1 MKHRGDTDI
10 TSSIHIFI
18 IYSKTSMNSTALSM
32 LDRKANDHSYSH
44 RALFVSFTYLPI
56 FEIREHMILPEYT
69 VRENDNYFVMHSSS
83 LHLHVRY
90 FPVSPHLIRIFRSI
104 DLEFYHPSC
113 VLQLLVPLFIDSV
126 KTSSEPQ
133 FNPGRVRLYS
143 IENTHTCTFT
153 CPFALCHYFV
163 KSTHWGKSK
172 VTILSRSSRIN
183 LRPQK
188 QIIIITVIIINV
200 KMVPRNNYYFMDI
213 FVRFFL
219 FGYLLLIF
227 IIR

>member
-18 IYSKTSMNSTALSM
+18 IYSKTSINSTALSM
-32 LDRKANDHSYSH
+32 LDHKANDHSYSH
-44 RALFVSFTYLPI
+44 RALFVSFTYLSI
-56 FEIREHMILPEYT
+56 FEIREQTSLPEYT

-83 LHLHVRY
+83 LHLH
-90 FPVSPHLIRIFRSI
+90 
-104 DLEFYHPSC
+104 
-113 VLQLLVPLFIDSV
+113 
-126 KTSSEPQ
+126 
-133 FNPGRVRLYS
+133 G
-143 IENTHTCTFT
+143 IESTHTCTFT
-153 CPFALCHYFV
+153 CPFALCHYLV

-172 VTILSRSSRIN
+172 FTICSRSSRIN

-188 QIIIITVIIINV
+188 QIIIIIIVIIINI
-200 KMVPRNNYYFMDI
+200 KMVLRNNYYFMDI

-227 IIR
+227 VIR